1 MAAAVNGLQYK
12 STIKS
17 MPFFFLETKKASN
30 LVLQG
35 LKDDQIKKFAVED
48 NIFQVKTE
56 GRKKAIASVTL
67 NRINVLDEDLLQRL
81 VHGDVETGKL
91 IVLYAI
97 MKTDRLFFEFMNE
110 VFREKLI
117 IKDYK
122 ITDKDY
128 NLFFDRKK
136 EQSERVGAWADST
149 FFKLKQVYNRI
160 LFEAGLI
167 KINKDRKIVKPF
179 LDQSLIDHFKSK
191 DEEVIIKILLGLN

>member
-1 MAAAVNGLQYK
+1 MAAAVNELQYK

-35 LKDDQIKKFAVED
+35 FKDDQIKKSAVED

-56 GRKKAIASVTL
+56 DRKKAIASITL
-67 NRINVLDEDLLQRL
+67 KRLNVLDEYLLQRL

-117 IKDYK
+117 IKDY
-122 ITDKDY
+122 IIADKDY
-128 NLFFDRKK
+128 NHFFDRKK
-136 EQSERVGAWADST
+136 EQSERVGSWAEST
-149 FFKLKQVYNRI
+149 FYKLKQVYNRI

-167 KINKDRKIVKPF
+167 KINKERKIVKPF
-179 LDQSLIDHFKSK
+179 LEQSLIDHLKRK
-191 DEEVIIKILLGLN
+191 DEEIIIKILLGLN

>member
-1 MAAAVNGLQYK
+1 MASAVNELKYK
-12 STIKS
+12 SIIKS

-35 LKDDQIKKFAVED
+35 LKDDEIKKLAVED
-48 NIFQVKTE
+48 NIFQVATKD
-56 GRKKAIASVTL
+56 RKKAIASITL
-67 NRINVLDEDLLQRL
+67 KRINVLNEHLLQRL
-81 VHGDVETGKL
+81 VYGDVETGKL

-117 IKDYK
+117 IKDY
-122 ITDKDY
+122 IIADKDY

-136 EQSERVGAWADST
+136 EQSERVGSWADST
-149 FFKLKQVYNRI
+149 FYKLKQVYNRI

-179 LDQSLIDHFKSK
+179 LEQSLIDHLKRR
-191 DEEVIIKILLGLN
+191 DEEIFIKILLGLN

>member
-1 MAAAVNGLQYK
+1 MAAAVNELQYK

-17 MPFFFLETKKASN
+17 MSFFFLETKKASN

-35 LKDDQIKKFAVED
+35 FKEDEIKKAAVED

-56 GRKKAIASVTL
+56 DRKKAVASITL
-67 NRINVLDEDLLQRL
+67 KRINVLDEHLLQRL

-117 IKDYK
+117 IKDY
-122 ITDKDY
+122 IIADKDY

-136 EQSERVGAWADST
+136 EQSERVGSWADST
-149 FFKLKQVYNRI
+149 FNKLKQVYNRI

-167 KINKDRKIVKPF
+167 KINKDRKIIKPF
-179 LDQSLIDHFKSK
+179 LEQSLIDHLKRK
-191 DEEVIIKILLGLN
+191 DEEIIIKILLGLN